1 MDILLEI
8 CQRDSCVF
16 PNKSAF
22 KDFGLCPVYIRGFFP
37 RVTNLR
43 KVEKCV
49 AILICDIHFLR
60 FKKYF
65 IENNTKYNFVF
76 NLRSRKKKKKIRSS
90 LTLTDIQYLNKIIHR
105 IV

>member
-8 CQRDSCVF
+8 CQRDSCVY

-22 KDFGLCPVYIRGFFP
+22 KDFGLCTVYISGGFFP

-43 KVEKCV
+43 KVGNCV

-76 NLRSRKKKKKIRSS
+76 NLQLRKKNQK
-90 LTLTDIQYLNKIIHR
+90 LDHR
-105 IV
+105 